1 MINQTTENRINKKRV
16 LPAVMLLC
24 SLCFLCG
31 CTANPKNFSLSGL
44 TITLTDDFEVGKANA
59 FDIYIKSEDVIFTA
73 VEETTSELE
82 KGGYEISSLADYADE
97 IIKLNNAGSSS
108 LKSRNNYKYF
118 VTHRTVSGARYSY
131 VHCIFKNSDSYW
143 VCEFACKAKNF
154 DRLEDKIL
162 SWADTIKFD

>member
-1 MINQTTENRINKKRV
+1 MNNKTTGKRINKKRV
-16 LPAVMLLC
+16 LPAVVLLC

-31 CTANPKNFSLSGL
+31 CAANPKNFSLSGL

-82 KGGYEISSLADYADE
+82 YAGYEISSLSDYADE
-97 IIKLNNAGSSS
+97 IIKLNSASSSS
-108 LKSRNNYKYF
+108 LQTRNDYKYF
-118 VTHRTVSGARYSY
+118 VTKKTVSGASYTY
-131 VHCIFKNSDSYW
+131 VHCIFKNADAYW
-143 VCEFACKAKNF
+143 VCEFACKTKNY
-154 DRLEDKIL
+154 DKLDDKIL